1 MSQFRVLIVDDQHE
15 VRRMLAASLRT
26 LGKNFDVLE
35 VPSGEEALLI
45 SSQLP
50 LDLVVADVRLPGMSG
65 LEMVAR
71 LQKRT
76 PKTRIILVTG
86 VDEPRLRRQVAD
98 AGADAFFYKPVEMA
112 DFLDAVERCLGLAGE
127 AFPLPPVAEEPVAV
141 KGHKTTPLPGGSAGA
156 PAVAPV
162 SLPDRLVMLR
172 RQLNAVSVTLLDDSG
187 RVVAEAGSLPEISAS
202 ASLIPALMG
211 VFSASLKVAHGLG
224 REKTPDNLMCF
235 SGGRFHLCLA
245 PVGRVYA
252 LLIVSL
258 DNFTPGRL
266 SEIGQAV
273 SPAAGDL
280 LQILEN
286 MGVELEPRQQVPPQ
300 PNSKVPEPTSRSPR
314 YTVNEGPGQFWVRLT
329 RYCSPPWPIR
339 GPWPFRTSWPTRATC
354 RPTGNRSTRR
364 PNPWPR
370 SSRRAAPTSTTARC
384 VRPLGLRRRA
394 AVPGPED
401 RAGGRV
407 QPALR
412 VRGR

>member
-76 PKTRIILVTG
+76 PQTRIILVTG
-86 VDEPRLRRQVAD
+86 VDEPRLRRQVAE

-141 KGHKTTPLPGGSAGA
+141 KGHKTTPLPGGSAAGQ
-156 PAVAPV
+156 PAAELV

-172 RQLNAVSVTLLDDSG
+172 RQLNAISVTLLDDSG
-187 RVVAEAGSLPEISAS
+187 RVVAEAGNLPEISAG

-300 PNSKVPEPTSRSPR
+300 PVELPQDVTVDAATQASVDALFKHAVKKKINTSDADA
-314 YTVNEGPGQFWVRLT
+314 FWDP
-329 RYCSPPWPIR
+329 S
-339 GPWPFRTSWPTRATC
+339 GEKSESD
-354 RPTGNRSTRR
+354 G
-364 PNPWPR
+364 
-370 SSRRAAPTSTTARC
+370 SSDADALSYEQARK
-384 VRPLGLRRRA
+384 LGLT
-394 AVPGPED
+394 PENGD
-401 RAGGRV
+401 QSQR
-407 QPALR
+407 
-412 VRGR
+412 

>member
-1 MSQFRVLIVDDQHE
+1 MVDDQHE

-76 PKTRIILVTG
+76 PQTRIILVTG

-141 KGHKTTPLPGGSAGA
+141 KGHKTTPLSGGSAAGQ
-156 PAVAPV
+156 PAAALV
-162 SLPDRLVMLR
+162 SLPNRLVMLR
-172 RQLNAVSVTLLDDSG
+172 RQLNAISVTLLDDSG
-187 RVVAEAGSLPEISAS
+187 RVVAEAGNLPEISAS
-202 ASLIPALMG
+202 ASLIPAVMG

-266 SEIGQAV
+266 SEIGEAV

-286 MGVELEPRQQVPPQ
+286 MGVELEPRQQTLPKPVELPQ
-300 PNSKVPEPTSRSPR
+300 DVTVDAATQASVDALFKQAVKKKINTSDA
-314 YTVNEGPGQFWVRLT
+314 EAFWD
-329 RYCSPPWPIR
+329 
-339 GPWPFRTSWPTRATC
+339 
-354 RPTGNRSTRR
+354 
-364 PNPWPR
+364 
-370 SSRRAAPTSTTARC
+370 SSGEKSELDGASDADALSYEQARK
-384 VRPLGLRRRA
+384 LGLTPPNGEQSQR
-394 AVPGPED
+394 
-401 RAGGRV
+401 
-407 QPALR
+407 
-412 VRGR
+412 

>member
-1 MSQFRVLIVDDQHE
+1 MQLMSQFRVLIVDDQHE

-258 DNFTPGRL
+258 DDFTPGRL
-266 SEIGQAV
+266 SEIGQTV

-286 MGVELEPRQQVPPQ
+286 MGVELEPRQQSLPQ
-300 PNSKVPEPTSRSPR
+300 PVELPQDVLVDAATQASVDALFKQAVKAKINTSDADA
-314 YTVNEGPGQFWVRLT
+314 FW
-329 RYCSPPWPIR
+329 
-339 GPWPFRTSWPTRATC
+339 
-354 RPTGNRSTRR
+354 
-364 PNPWPR
+364 
-370 SSRRAAPTSTTARC
+370 SSSGEKSELDGASDADALSYEQARK
-384 VRPLGLRRRA
+384 LGLTPQNGEQSQR
-394 AVPGPED
+394 
-401 RAGGRV
+401 
-407 QPALR
+407 
-412 VRGR
+412 

>member
-1 MSQFRVLIVDDQHE
+1 
-15 VRRMLAASLRT
+15 MLAASLRT
-26 LGKNFDVLE
+26 LGKHFDVLE

-65 LEMVAR
+65 LELVTR

-76 PKTRIILVTG
+76 PQTRIILVTG
-86 VDEPRLRRQVAD
+86 VDEPRLRRQVAE

-141 KGHKTTPLPGGSAGA
+141 KGHKTTPLSSGSGA
-156 PAVAPV
+156 VQAAPQPV

-187 RVVAEAGSLPEISAS
+187 RVVAEAGIMPEISAS

-235 SGGRFHLCLA
+235 SGVRFHLCLA
-245 PVGRVYA
+245 LVGRVYA

-300 PNSKVPEPTSRSPR
+300 SVELPQDVTVDAATQASVDALFKQAVKKKINTSDADA
-314 YTVNEGPGQFWVRLT
+314 FWDP
-329 RYCSPPWPIR
+329 S
-339 GPWPFRTSWPTRATC
+339 GEKSESD
-354 RPTGNRSTRR
+354 G
-364 PNPWPR
+364 
-370 SSRRAAPTSTTARC
+370 SSDADALSYEQARK
-384 VRPLGLRRRA
+384 LGLT
-394 AVPGPED
+394 PENGEQSQ
-401 RAGGRV
+401 R
-407 QPALR
+407 
-412 VRGR
+412 

>member
-76 PKTRIILVTG
+76 PQTRIILVTG
-86 VDEPRLRRQVAD
+86 VDEPRLRRQVAE

-141 KGHKTTPLPGGSAGA
+141 KGHKTTPLPGGSAAGQ
-156 PAVAPV
+156 PAAELV

-172 RQLNAVSVTLLDDSG
+172 RQLNAISVTLLDDSG
-187 RVVAEAGSLPEISAS
+187 RVVAEAGNLPEISAS

-300 PNSKVPEPTSRSPR
+300 PVELPQDVTVDAATQASVDALFKRTVKKKINTSDADA
-314 YTVNEGPGQFWVRLT
+314 FWDP
-329 RYCSPPWPIR
+329 S
-339 GPWPFRTSWPTRATC
+339 GEKSESD
-354 RPTGNRSTRR
+354 G
-364 PNPWPR
+364 
-370 SSRRAAPTSTTARC
+370 SSDADALSYEQARK
-384 VRPLGLRRRA
+384 LGLT
-394 AVPGPED
+394 PENGD
-401 RAGGRV
+401 QSQR
-407 QPALR
+407 
-412 VRGR
+412 

>member
-1 MSQFRVLIVDDQHE
+1 LGRHSQSETCFLLFLFVIECMLMPQFRVLIVDDQHE

-26 LGKNFDVLE
+26 LGKHFDVLE

-65 LEMVAR
+65 LELVTR

-76 PKTRIILVTG
+76 PQTRIILVTG

-141 KGHKTTPLPGGSAGA
+141 KGHKTTPLSSRSAAVQAA
-156 PAVAPV
+156 PQPV

-187 RVVAEAGSLPEISAS
+187 RVVAEAGNLPEISAS
-202 ASLIPALMG
+202 TSLIPALMG
-211 VFSASLKVAHGLG
+211 VLSASLKVAHGLG

-300 PNSKVPEPTSRSPR
+300 PVELPQDVTVDAATQASVDALFKQAVKKKINTSDADA
-314 YTVNEGPGQFWVRLT
+314 FWDP
-329 RYCSPPWPIR
+329 S
-339 GPWPFRTSWPTRATC
+339 GEKSESD
-354 RPTGNRSTRR
+354 G
-364 PNPWPR
+364 
-370 SSRRAAPTSTTARC
+370 SSDADALSYEQARK
-384 VRPLGLRRRA
+384 LGLT
-394 AVPGPED
+394 PENGEQSQ
-401 RAGGRV
+401 R
-407 QPALR
+407 
-412 VRGR
+412 

>member
-1 MSQFRVLIVDDQHE
+1 
-15 VRRMLAASLRT
+15 MLAASLRT
-26 LGKNFDVLE
+26 LGHQFDVLE

-65 LEMVAR
+65 LELIAR

-76 PKTRIILVTG
+76 PKINTILVTG
-86 VDEPRLRRQVAD
+86 VDEPRLRRQVSE

-127 AFPLPPVAEEPVAV
+127 AFPLPPVSEEPVAV
-141 KGHKTTPLPGGSAGA
+141 KGRKTTPLPSGA
-156 PAVAPV
+156 AVAQPVTEPV
-162 SLPDRLVMLR
+162 SLPERLVRLR

-187 RVVAEAGSLPEISAS
+187 RAVAEAGNLPEISTS
-202 ASLIPALMG
+202 TSLIPALMG

-258 DNFTPGRL
+258 DAFTPGRL
-266 SEIGQAV
+266 SEIGKAV
-273 SPAAGDL
+273 SPAAADL

-286 MGVELEPRQQVPPQ
+286 MGVELEPRQEAPPVPTELPLDVTVDAATQ
-300 PNSKVPEPTSRSPR
+300 ASVDALFKQAVKTKIKTSDADA
-314 YTVNEGPGQFWVRLT
+314 FW
-329 RYCSPPWPIR
+329 
-339 GPWPFRTSWPTRATC
+339 
-354 RPTGNRSTRR
+354 
-364 PNPWPR
+364 
-370 SSRRAAPTSTTARC
+370 SSSEEKSESDGSSNADALSYEQARK
-384 VRPLGLRRRA
+384 LGLT
-394 AVPGPED
+394 PENGGESP
-401 RAGGRV
+401 AG
-407 QPALR
+407 
-412 VRGR
+412 